1 MDLALLSASELLAL
15 ADEEV
20 VPLAAEMAQAL
31 VSREDAALRGA
42 VAANFRMYQTTT
54 GTGGRMEL
62 LALAASVLVAMG
74 AARRDV
80 RLCQVPAAT
89 RVVRL
94 TREDFGAFRLGALRH
109 VVFGL
114 GTYDAPR
121 LYGVLRLVE
130 IDGGRATGREA
141 LAEVTFVSEHPGE
154 DHTTTFVVSVKPWRG
169 AGTQSSDEAV
179 ARERR
184 AALDDLEAVLLK
196 LDESC
201 PEWTTKGRLR
211 GAALRLLS
219 RVRGMVVV
227 EEPIAAE

>member
-1 MDLALLSASELLAL
+1 MDLALLSAVELLAL

-20 VPLAAEMAQAL
+20 VPLAAEMAHAF
-31 VSREDAALRGA
+31 SARGETALREIVTA
-42 VAANFRMYQTTT
+42 NYAAYQ
-54 GTGGRMEL
+54 GTDKGGRLEL
-62 LALAASVLVAMG
+62 LGLAASALVAMG

-80 RLCQVPAAT
+80 RLCQLPAAT

-94 TREDFGAFRLGALRH
+94 PRQDFAAFRLGALRH

-121 LYGVLRLVE
+121 PYAVLRLLE
-130 IDGGRATGREA
+130 MDGGRSTGREA

-154 DHTTTFVVSVKPWRG
+154 GHTTTFVVSVKPWRG

-179 ARERR
+179 MLERR

-196 LDESC
+196 LDAAC
-201 PEWTTKGRLR
+201 PEGTAKGRLR
-211 GAALRLLS
+211 AAALRLLS
-219 RVRGMVVV
+219 RVRDMTLV